1 MSKILHG
8 ESATLAFGKTLFR
21 AMSEPC
27 LVFLHG
33 DLGAGK
39 TTCVRGFLNE
49 GGYRGPVKSP
59 TFTLVEEYEIDKF
72 KVIHFDLY
80 RLSDPEELEW
90 IGIRDYFAENVVCF
104 VEWPDKGR
112 ESLPAPDLE
121 IRLSGLNECR
131 CVEWVTHSVI
141 GQAIIANLKQIY
153 YD

>member
-8 ESATLAFGKTLFR
+8 EPATLGFGKMLFR

-27 LVFLHG
+27 LVFLYG

-39 TTCVRGFLNE
+39 TTCVRGFLIE
-49 GGYRGPVKSP
+49 GGYNGPVKSP
-59 TFTLVEEYEIDKF
+59 TYTLVEEYEVDKF

-90 IGIRDYFAENVVCF
+90 IGIRDYFLENVVCF

-112 ESLPAPDLE
+112 ANLPAPDLE
-121 IRLSGLNECR
+121 IWLSGLNESR
-131 CVEWVTHSVI
+131 FVEWATHSVV
-141 GQAIIANLKQIY
+141 GQTIIANLKQTY
-153 YD
+153 CD

>member
-1 MSKILHG
+1 MSKILYG
-8 ESATLAFGKTLFR
+8 ESATLALGKILYR
-21 AMSEPC
+21 AMGKPC
-27 LVFLHG
+27 LVYLYG

-90 IGIRDYFAENVVCF
+90 IGIRDYFEVDVVCF
-104 VEWPDKGR
+104 IEWPNKGIGY
-112 ESLPAPDLE
+112 LPAADLE
-121 IRLSGLNECR
+121 IRLSGLDESR
-131 CVEWVTHSVI
+131 AVEWAAHSLT
-141 GQAIIANLKQIY
+141 GKAIIANMEKTY
-153 YD
+153 